1 MSIVRPDLRFARRRF
16 IARAAALG
24 AAAFLSPL
32 RSHAAGRARFVA
44 DPFSLGVASGS
55 PRPDGVVLWTR
66 LAPRPLDGGGMDP
79 EAVEVRWELA
89 EDTAFGRVV
98 RRGTQLAQPA
108 TAHAVHVEV
117 DGLEPGREYHYRFIA
132 GGEASAPA
140 RTRTAPA
147 PGRGDERLRLALAS
161 CQQFEQGY
169 YVAHRHLAAEA
180 VDLVAF
186 VGDYIYESSGG
197 REPVRKHATG
207 EPHTLDEY
215 RGRYAQYKMDRDLQ
229 ASHACAPWIVT
240 WDDHEVD
247 NDYAADRAEDL
258 EPDFLAR
265 RTAAYRAYLE
275 HMPLRPSVLLAS
287 GGMRI
292 HDRHRWGALATLH
305 VLDDRQYRSY
315 EACPKPLRGGSNVV
329 GPGCGERLDESR
341 TMLGEAQERWLDEG
355 LAQSTGAWNVIV
367 QQTLMAPAGHA
378 GARGLLHWT
387 DGWDGYPAARARL
400 LASVARHKPRNPV
413 VLGGDVHCNYV
424 ADLHADPGRPDS
436 PVIAAE
442 FCGTSISSHGPR
454 PELVRAIAAANPH
467 IRLADGAHRGY
478 TVLDF
483 DRRRLRARLRVVE
496 SVKERESPVS
506 TLASYVVEDGRGI
519 A

>member
-1 MSIVRPDLRFARRRF
+1 MSLEHRAPHFARRRF
-16 IARAAALG
+16 LARSLAVG

-32 RSHAAGRARFVA
+32 RARSAERVRFVA

-79 EAVEVRWELA
+79 EAVEVRWEVA
-89 EDTAFGRVV
+89 EDAAFARIV
-98 RRGTQLAQPA
+98 RRGTQLAQPQQV
-108 TAHAVHVEV
+108 HAVHVEV
-117 DGLEPGREYHYRFIA
+117 DGLEAAREYHYRFIA
-132 GGEASAPA
+132 GGEASPAA

-161 CQQFEQGY
+161 CQHFEQGY
-169 YVAHRHLAAEA
+169 YVAHRHLVAEGA
-180 VDLVAF
+180 DLVAF

-197 REPVRKHATG
+197 REPVRSHATG

-247 NDYAADRAEDL
+247 NDYADDRSEDL
-258 EPDFLAR
+258 DPDFLAR
-265 RTAAYRAYLE
+265 RAAAYRAYLE
-275 HMPLRPSVLLAS
+275 HMPLRPSVLSAS

-292 HDRHRWGALATLH
+292 YDRHAWGALATLH
-305 VLDDRQYRSY
+305 VLDDRQYRSH
-315 EACPKPLRGGSNVV
+315 EACSKPLRGGSNVV
-329 GPGCGERLDESR
+329 GPECSQRLDPAR
-341 TMLGEAQERWLDEG
+341 TMLGEAQEHWLDQG
-355 LAQSTGAWNVIV
+355 LAQSTTAWNAIV
-367 QQTLMAPAGHA
+367 QQTLMAPAGRE
-378 GARGLLHWT
+378 GPRGPLHWT

-413 VLGGDVHCNYV
+413 VLGGDVHCHYV
-424 ADLHADPGRPDS
+424 ADLHADPERPDS
-436 PVIAAE
+436 PVIATE

-454 PELVRAIAAANPH
+454 PGLVRAIAAANPH
-467 IRLADGAHRGY
+467 IRLADGTHRGY
-478 TVLDF
+478 VVLDF
-483 DRRRLRARLRVVE
+483 DRRRCEARLRVVE
-496 SVKERESPVS
+496 TVKERESPVS
-506 TLASYVVEDGRGI
+506 TLATYVVEDGRTL